1 MLKWYDG
8 EKVTPNK
15 YAKYLILDKIDELLA
30 GYWEE
35 ALEDHDNWTGETSL
49 VCTEKEL
56 AEVRR
61 LLRKRAKGVY
71 NYLGYTKEGL

>member
-35 ALEDHDNWTGETSL
+35 AL
-49 VCTEKEL
+49 
-56 AEVRR
+56 
-61 LLRKRAKGVY
+61 
-71 NYLGYTKEGL
+71 